1 MNDKLK
7 KTGKVALILVTPTII
22 VLIFFIS
29 VWIYKRYK
37 KKLISETE
45 TDELDKDI
53 LLAEP
58 EPEEIINK

>member
-7 KTGKVALILVTPTII
+7 KTGKIALIVVTPTII

-37 KKLISETE
+37 KKPSEKT
-45 TDELDKDI
+45 DKDVLKI
-53 LLAEP
+53 ET
-58 EPEEIINK
+58 EEIINK